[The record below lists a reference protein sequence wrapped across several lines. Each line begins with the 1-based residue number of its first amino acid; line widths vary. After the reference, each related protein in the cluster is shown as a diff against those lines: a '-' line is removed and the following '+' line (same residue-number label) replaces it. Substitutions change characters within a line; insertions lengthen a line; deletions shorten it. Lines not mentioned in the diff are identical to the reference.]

1 MRSAPARS
9 APISSSY
16 PRTSIG
22 PRLGQEACRRIWRR
36 SEVGPVPVIGQ
47 HSSVTVLLAAVSAVF
62 FGVGDL
68 LGGIAI
74 RRSGRPGA
82 AVSVAMT
89 ATAVGAVVVGLVLVV
104 RPPEAVSVADVIW
117 PVMAGLLMAATR
129 PLLYLGMAR
138 GPVAV
143 FAPGYGLTM
152 IAVPALVGPFIG
164 QHLTGIEVLGVLLA
178 VMAVVLLSGEGRLPR
193 IGDIVRSRVVGMA
206 LAVGCSI
213 GMAGVLL
220 TQADPAAGEVPALLV
235 LLTGLVVLSTFA
247 RARSGSVWPDP
258 IVRRFGLV
266 LGFTSG
272 TAFVLSTA
280 AYLRG
285 SAAVVTALIAL
296 CPGVSVGIA
305 WRFLGERVAPLQ
317 VLGGVFGVASVVAF
331 AIGA

>member
-1 MRSAPARS
+1 MS
-9 APISSSY
+9 
-16 PRTSIG
+16 
-22 PRLGQEACRRIWRR
+22 ERR
-36 SEVGPVPVIGQ
+36 SEVGPVPAIGQ
-47 HSSVTVLLAAVSAVF
+47 HSSVTVLLAAASAVF
-62 FGVGDL
+62 FGVGDV

-74 RRSGRPGA
+74 RRSDRPGA
-82 AVSVAMT
+82 AVSVAMP
-89 ATAVGAVVVGLVLVV
+89 ATAGGAVVVGLVLVV

-152 IAVPALVGPFIG
+152 IAVPALVGPCIG

-220 TQADPAAGEVPALLV
+220 TQADSAAGEVPALLV

-247 RARSGSVWPDP
+247 RVRSGSVWPDP

-331 AIGA
+331 ALGA

>member
-1 MRSAPARS
+1 
-9 APISSSY
+9 
-16 PRTSIG
+16 
-22 PRLGQEACRRIWRR
+22 
-36 SEVGPVPVIGQ
+36 VIGQ

-89 ATAVGAVVVGLVLVV
+89 ATAVAAVVVGLVLVV

-178 VMAVVLLSGEGRLPR
+178 VIAVVLLSGEGKLPR

-206 LAVGCSI
+206 MAVGCSI
-213 GMAGVLL
+213 GMAGILL

-247 RARSGSVWPDP
+247 RVRSGSVWPDP

-285 SAAVVTALIAL
+285 SAAVVTALSAL

-317 VLGGVFGVASVVAF
+317 VLGGGLGVASVVAF
-331 AIGA
+331 ALGA

>member
-1 MRSAPARS
+1 VS
-9 APISSSY
+9 
-16 PRTSIG
+16 
-22 PRLGQEACRRIWRR
+22 ERR
-36 SEVGPVPVIGQ
+36 SEVGLVPVIGQ
-47 HSSVTVLLAAVSAVF
+47 HPLVTVLLAAASAVF

-89 ATAVGAVVVGLVLVV
+89 ATAVAAVVVGLVLVL

-178 VMAVVLLSGEGRLPR
+178 VIAVVLLSGEGRLPR

-206 LAVGCSI
+206 MAVGCSI

-247 RARSGSVWPDP
+247 RVRSGSVWPDP

-331 AIGA
+331 ALGA

>member
-1 MRSAPARS
+1 M
-9 APISSSY
+9 
-16 PRTSIG
+16 
-22 PRLGQEACRRIWRR
+22 
-36 SEVGPVPVIGQ
+36 
-47 HSSVTVLLAAVSAVF
+47 VTVLLAAASAVF

-89 ATAVGAVVVGLVLVV
+89 ATAVGAVVVGLVLLV

-164 QHLTGIEVLGVLLA
+164 QHLTGIEVFGVLLA
-178 VMAVVLLSGEGRLPR
+178 IVAVVLLSGEGRLPR

-206 LAVGCSI
+206 LVVGCSL
-213 GMAGVLL
+213 GMAGILL
-220 TQADPAAGEVPALLV
+220 TQADSAAGEVPALLV
-235 LLTGLVVLSTFA
+235 LLTGLVVLPVFA

-258 IVRRFGLV
+258 VVRRFGVV

-272 TAFVLSTA
+272 AAFVLSTA

-296 CPGVSVGIA
+296 CPGVSVSIA
-305 WRFLGERVAPLQ
+305 WRFFGERVAPLQ

-331 AIGA
+331 ALGA

>member
-1 MRSAPARS
+1 MS
-9 APISSSY
+9 
-16 PRTSIG
+16 
-22 PRLGQEACRRIWRR
+22 ERR
-36 SEVGPVPVIGQ
+36 SEVGLVPAIGQ
-47 HSSVTVLLAAVSAVF
+47 HSSVTVLLAAASAVF

-89 ATAVGAVVVGLVLVV
+89 ATAVGVVVVGLVLVV

-220 TQADPAAGEVPALLV
+220 TQADSAAGEVPALLV

-247 RARSGSVWPDP
+247 RVRSGSVWPDP
-258 IVRRFGLV
+258 IVRRFGLM

-331 AIGA
+331 ALGA

>member
-1 MRSAPARS
+1 MS
-9 APISSSY
+9 
-16 PRTSIG
+16 
-22 PRLGQEACRRIWRR
+22 ERR
-36 SEVGPVPVIGQ
+36 SEVGPVPAIGQ
-47 HSSVTVLLAAVSAVF
+47 HSSVTVLLAAASAVF

-220 TQADPAAGEVPALLV
+220 TQADSAAGEVPALLV

-247 RARSGSVWPDP
+247 RVRSGSVWPDP

-305 WRFLGERVAPLQ
+305 WRCLGERVAPLQ

-331 AIGA
+331 ALGA

>member
-1 MRSAPARS
+1 
-9 APISSSY
+9 
-16 PRTSIG
+16 
-22 PRLGQEACRRIWRR
+22 
-36 SEVGPVPVIGQ
+36 
-47 HSSVTVLLAAVSAVF
+47 VTVLLAAASAVF

-89 ATAVGAVVVGLVLVV
+89 ATAVGVVVVGLVLVV

-220 TQADPAAGEVPALLV
+220 TQADSAAGEVPALLV

-247 RARSGSVWPDP
+247 RVRSGSVWPDP
-258 IVRRFGLV
+258 IVRRFGLM

-331 AIGA
+331 ALGA

>member
-1 MRSAPARS
+1 MS
-9 APISSSY
+9 
-16 PRTSIG
+16 
-22 PRLGQEACRRIWRR
+22 ERR
-36 SEVGPVPVIGQ
+36 SEVGPVPAIGQ
-47 HSSVTVLLAAVSAVF
+47 HSSVTVLLAAASAVF

-164 QHLTGIEVLGVLLA
+164 QHLTGIEVIGVLLA

-220 TQADPAAGEVPALLV
+220 TQADSAAGEVPALLV

-247 RARSGSVWPDP
+247 RVRSGSVWPDP
-258 IVRRFGLV
+258 IV
-266 LGFTSG
+266 
-272 TAFVLSTA
+272 
-280 AYLRG
+280 
-285 SAAVVTALIAL
+285 
-296 CPGVSVGIA
+296 
-305 WRFLGERVAPLQ
+305 
-317 VLGGVFGVASVVAF
+317 
-331 AIGA
+331 